1 MARFDK
7 NAPYEVVGGLPGA
20 AFIQNGRYFNNGGAE
35 VEIYREGE
43 GTDDARTLAR
53 VKVAANPNLTVADEL
68 ELSLE
73 AAIEAPAEP
82 AALHWRHL
90 KALVESYGH
99 VWRDRQTALRFLEN
113 REDEPHDASVSAEEN
128 VE

>member
-7 NAPYEVVGGLPGA
+7 NAPYDIVGGLPGA
-20 AFIQNGRYFNNGGAE
+20 AFIQNGRMFNQGGAE
-35 VEIYREGE
+35 VETYREGE
-43 GTDDARTLAR
+43 GDDARTMAR
-53 VKVAANPNLTVADEL
+53 VKSHANPNLTVEDEL

-113 REDEPHDASVSAEEN
+113 REDEPHDAPVSAEEN

>member
-20 AFIQNGRYFNNGGAE
+20 AFIQNGRLFNNGGAE
-35 VEIYREGE
+35 VEQYIEGE
-43 GTDDARTLAR
+43 GDDKRSLAR
-53 VKVAANPNLTVADEL
+53 LKTAANPNLTVADEL

-99 VWRDRQTALRFLEN
+99 VWKDRQTALRFLEN
-113 REDEPHDASVSAEEN
+113 REDEPHDAPVSAEEN